1 MNEFHISKKM
11 SSTLFT
17 LPYMISIG
25 LGPPLG
31 LWIDKVGRRATLI
44 SVSSG
49 LVMFSCLLTAVL
61 IMVDFTETAWW
72 CILPLISLGVAY
84 SIYASALW
92 TAIPFVTTPECYG
105 TAFGLVTTI
114 Q

>member
-1 MNEFHISKKM
+1 
-11 SSTLFT
+11 
-17 LPYMISIG
+17 
-25 LGPPLG
+25 
-31 LWIDKVGRRATLI
+31 
-44 SVSSG
+44 
-49 LVMFSCLLTAVL
+49 MFSCLLTAVL

-114 Q
+114 QQIGLTVVPMLVSLTLKDSFWHQGYAYE